1 MESVDDAILRFMTP
15 LPGSGSGSGSGY
27 GSGYGDGSGSG
38 YGSGYGDGSGSGSG
52 SGSGY
57 GSGSG
62 SGYGSGSGSGSGSG
76 DGDGSGSGSG
86 YGSGYGDGSGDGD
99 GEWKAING
107 KRIYYIDDT
116 PTVIEHVHGDY
127 AQGYIVGKDLQPRPV
142 YIARKGN
149 FWAHGE
155 TLRAAQTDAE
165 AKWSENRPLE
175 DRIAEFV
182 AQHPDLDTPYG
193 DLFQWHHIL
202 TGSCE
207 AGRKEW
213 CRVHGYQPTDSITVR
228 TFIEQTRNDFGRD
241 AIRELAKQYQIIS

>member
-1 MESVDDAILRFMTP
+1 MESVDEAILRFMTP
-15 LPGSGSGSGSGY
+15 LPGYGSGSGY
-27 GSGYGDGSGSG
+27 GSGDGSGDGDGDGDGYG
-38 YGSGYGDGSGSGSG
+38 YGSGDGDGDGYGSGDGYGYGSGDGSGSGSG
-52 SGSGY
+52 FGSGY
-57 GSGSG
+57 
-62 SGYGSGSGSGSGSG
+62 
-76 DGDGSGSGSG
+76 
-86 YGSGYGDGSGDGD
+86 GYGDGSGDGD
-99 GEWKAING
+99 GDGDGYGYGYGAWKAING

-127 AQGYIVGKDLQPRPV
+127 AQGYIVGKDLQLQPV

-155 TLRAAQTDAE
+155 TLHAAQADAE

-182 AQHPDLDTPYG
+182 AQHPDLDTPYD

-202 TGSCE
+202 TGSCR
-207 AGRKEW
+207 AGREEW

-228 TFIEQTRNDFGRD
+228 TFIEQTRNDYGRD
-241 AIRELAKQYQIIS
+241 AIRELAKQYQITY